1 MKEHY
6 KKLRRF
12 LGVMGFALPILLALS
27 SIPCRQVQNSISA
40 YYYTYFI
47 WLFCGIL
54 LAIGLFLITY
64 DGYTFNFRG
73 YTFKDKWITKFAGI
87 MSIGIAIFPTA
98 KPSNIQST
106 CHSGIETYWEGAN
119 TLHLICAA
127 FFFIATAF
135 ISAFLFT
142 QTYSKEDRVKR
153 KKKTSNQ
160 KIARNWIYYLCG
172 GLIAFGMLF
181 LIAVGLMKH
190 LDITDISASSPRYI
204 FYTETVMLFA
214 FGTSWLVKGETLFTD
229 DSRLYKRVVPDFL
242 KEKFRKRA
250 RMYNEGEI

>member
-1 MKEHY
+1 
-6 KKLRRF
+6 
-12 LGVMGFALPILLALS
+12 
-27 SIPCRQVQNSISA
+27 
-40 YYYTYFI
+40 
-47 WLFCGIL
+47 
-54 LAIGLFLITY
+54 
-64 DGYTFNFRG
+64 
-73 YTFKDKWITKFAGI
+73 